1 MRIGLCGTGGFA
13 REVAPLAL
21 AMSGGE
27 SVCVIAAEPGAAE
40 VNSLPVI
47 RQDDTPIGETVPE
60 GRTAA
65 ALADLNSPFAYDGE
79 PLQPLALV
87 AD

>member
-27 SVCVIAAEPGAAE
+27 SVCVIAPEADTVE
-40 VNSLPVI
+40 VNRLPAI

-65 ALADLNSPFAYDGE
+65 VSSRSE
-79 PLQPLALV
+79 
-87 AD
+87 